1 MADLQN
7 LKNELLD
14 ELIKITDET
23 GVDPIDRF
31 DIVMGRYMN
40 TGETD
45 LLAQATSIAKT
56 IEDPK
61 DRGNAMMQLLDEI
74 DLAQSDDAGRQ
85 NEISNSASKAEVS
98 EEQVSNNNSTPD
110 K

>member
-31 DIVMGRYMN
+31 DIVMSRYLN

-45 LLAQATSIAKT
+45 LLTQATSIAKT

-74 DLAQSDDAGRQ
+74 DLAQSEANSQDVETGTSGDNETSNDNDRTSDATT
-85 NEISNSASKAEVS
+85 II
-98 EEQVSNNNSTPD
+98 
-110 K
+110 